1 MVEGNEK
8 RNSYPSPCVVFVNTA
23 SGRCQG
29 ESTLAELREL
39 LEERSL
45 EATVKSVEPGNIEAT
60 LSTGLPPQP
69 SLVVAGGG
77 DGTVRTIARALV
89 GTGHTLGILPL
100 GTINHLARDLQ
111 IPLDLAGAV
120 EVLAGG
126 DDRTI
131 DTGEVNGELF
141 FNACVLG
148 VYAELARLK
157 ARSRLR
163 HPGWPAP
170 LRWIADTISSLW
182 RILRSWRVQR
192 LELQLDDRHL
202 EHRVPLLIVANNP
215 LPRLAEARRLD
226 SGRLAVY
233 VPGTIR
239 PLSLAALLVRAVVFG
254 PDRVDALTVHIVER
268 AYIRISSNDRAVVDG
283 EVIKLESPLSIRIR
297 PKICTV
303 RVPRLPDTTRTRE

>member
-1 MVEGNEK
+1 MSAK
-8 RNSYPSPCVVFVNTA
+8 DRPPCVVFVNTA

-29 ESTLAELREL
+29 ELTLAELRQL

-45 EATVKSVEPGNIEAT
+45 EAAVESVEPGNLEAT
-60 LSTGLPPQP
+60 LSAGLPPQP

-126 DDRTI
+126 EDRNI

-141 FNACVLG
+141 LNACVLG

-157 ARSRLR
+157 ALSRLR

-170 LRWIADTISSLW
+170 LRWIADSISSLW

-226 SGRLAVY
+226 RGRLAVY
-233 VPGTIR
+233 VPGSIR

-254 PDRVDALTVHIVER
+254 PDRVNALTVHIVER
-268 AYIRISSNDRAVVDG
+268 AFIRISSSDRAVVDG
-283 EVIKLESPLSIRIR
+283 EVIKLESPLSIRSR
-297 PKICTV
+297 PKACTV
-303 RVPRLPDTTRTRE
+303 RAPRLPDTTRTRE